1 MSLILNILREILAY
15 FGVPIDQVLL
25 TWKNKNKYGSARSI
39 VRIIGKILPLE
50 PCQRPNFEL
59 IPHLNS
65 VESNNCGSV
74 VPSFADILCVA
85 NDEEAGHLRY
95 RKSTWEKEDKEF
107 EFFPPLQPARFHL
120 SPGQNMRMEN
130 DVPVSKA
137 AIEKLAA
144 LEDELTF
151 LRSQIAAI
159 VAMKQLSSGRNSG
172 SCDLNEDSGV
182 GGTPSSAQLRAD
194 PDPDPFPKSAVP
206 PPPPPLPPH
215 CPSLQPPWSP
225 PIQSGSTD
233 VGDSDIPVTEV
244 KRQHSSMRKNIYN
257 HSPDQRNAGV
267 PNMLDVLKDM
277 DKVKLR
283 AVERSPGGR
292 PIHKKQRRSSQWDP
306 VSLISHALKQKFAF
320 QQDDSF
326 DTGDRSWEASPFSSP
341 ETSRFGQ

>member
-1 MSLILNILREILAY
+1 MSLILSILREILAY

-25 TWKNKNKYGSARSI
+25 IWKNKYYGSARSI

-85 NDEEAGHLRY
+85 NDEEADRLRY
-95 RKSTWEKEDKEF
+95 RKSIWKNEGREKF
-107 EFFPPLQPARFHL
+107 EFFPSLQPAWASL
-120 SPGQNMRMEN
+120 SPAAGQNMQVEN
-130 DVPVSKA
+130 DGPVSKA
-137 AIEKLAA
+137 AVEKLAA
-144 LEDELTF
+144 LEHELTF

-159 VAMKQLSSGRNSG
+159 VAMKELNSARNSG
-172 SCDLNEDSGV
+172 SYDLNDSGV
-182 GGTPSSAQLRAD
+182 GRTPSSAQLKAELGL
-194 PDPDPFPKSAVP
+194 FPRPVIP
-206 PPPPPLPPH
+206 PSPPPLPPH
-215 CPSLQPPWSP
+215 CPSLQPPWIP
-225 PIQSGSTD
+225 PTPPTSTS
-233 VGDSDIPVTEV
+233 VGDSDIPVTEM
-244 KRQHSSMRKNIYN
+244 KRQHSSVRKSIYN
-257 HSPDQRNAGV
+257 QPPSQRNADV

-292 PIHKKQRRSSQWDP
+292 PIHKKQRRCSQWDP

-326 DTGDRSWEASPFSSP
+326 EKGDRSWEPSPFSSP